1 MTQHFPRA
9 GRTVI
14 IGGGMTGLSAAYELA
29 KAGCPVTIVEAETA
43 LGGLAG
49 SFEVGAAAGDPKC
62 ASLER
67 FYHHW
72 FKSDVHI
79 LGLIRDIGEGD
90 HIVFRETRT
99 GLYYANSF
107 YRLSNPIDV
116 LRFTALA
123 PIDRLRLGWLALRV
137 KGVRDW
143 RALEAKTAKDWLIE
157 LAGREVYRVVW
168 EPLLI
173 GKFGAYADRISAV
186 WFWNKIALR
195 GGSRGKG
202 GAETLAYYS
211 GGFGSLVDAL
221 KAKILALG
229 GEIIIGEAVTGL
241 EVTGRRATGVT
252 LGDRTLA
259 ASSVLATPALPIIAD
274 LLGPHVPA
282 ATTAG
287 LRKIEYLGNVCLVL
301 ELDRSLSKTYWL
313 NVNDPSF
320 PFVGIIEH
328 TNFEPAS
335 SYNGRHI
342 AYLSKYLATSDA
354 LYRMTSDELLAFA
367 APHLKRMFPEFD
379 LKWVLGAHV
388 WRAEFAQPIV
398 ECNYS
403 TLIPAEQTP
412 LENVFVCSMAQIY
425 PEDRGTNY
433 AVREGRRI
441 GRKLAQL
448 AAPAV

>member
-1 MTQHFPRA
+1 MTTPPQRN

-14 IGGGMTGLSAAYELA
+14 IGGGMTGLAAAYELA
-29 KAGCPVTIVEAETA
+29 KAGCPVTVVEAEKA

-49 SFEVGAAAGDPKC
+49 SFEIGEAGTC
-62 ASLER
+62 AGLER

-79 LGLIRDIGEGD
+79 LGLINDIGQSD
-90 HIVFRETRT
+90 RVVFRETRT

-107 YRLSNPIDV
+107 YRLSNPLDV
-116 LRFTALA
+116 LRFTALQ
-123 PIDRLRLGWLALRV
+123 PLDRLRLGWLALRV
-137 KGVRDW
+137 KGVKDW
-143 RALEAKTAKDWLIE
+143 RALETKTAKDWLLE
-157 LAGREVYRVVW
+157 LAGPAVYRVVW

-173 GKFGAYADRISAV
+173 GKFGPWADKISAV

-211 GGFGSLVDAL
+211 GGFGALVEAL
-221 KAKILALG
+221 RSQISALG
-229 GEIIIGEAVTGL
+229 GEFVMGQPVSAI
-241 EVTGRRATGVT
+241 EVCAGRATGVRV
-252 LGDRTLA
+252 GDRTIPA
-259 ASSVLATPALPIIAD
+259 AAVLATPALPIIAD
-274 LLGPHVPA
+274 LLATHIPA
-282 ATTAG
+282 DAVAG
-287 LRKIEYLGNVCLVL
+287 LRRIQYLGNVCLVL

-328 TNFEPAS
+328 TNFEPTS

-342 AYLSKYLATSDA
+342 TYLSKYLPIDDA
-354 LYRMTSDELLAFA
+354 LYGMNADELLAFA
-367 APHLKRMFPEFD
+367 MPHLKRMFPAFD
-379 LKWVLGAHV
+379 PAWVLKAHA
-388 WRAEFAQPIV
+388 WRAEYAQPIV
-398 ECNYS
+398 ERNYS
-403 TLIPAEQTP
+403 ALIPSEQTA
-412 LENVFVCSMAQIY
+412 LENVRICSMAQIY

-441 GRKLAQL
+441 GRTMVEQMAQ
-448 AAPAV
+448 AAR